1 MENASKALI
10 IAGAILLSILIIG
23 LGVFIFNMAQDAM
36 GNINMNAQEVQ
47 AYNSPFLQ
55 YEGIINGSNARTL
68 CNTIVQHNNTAP
80 DSSQFVTV
88 LGPAANTDASSTT
101 SNGATDGQTASA
113 FNTTINTLKN
123 QLRAGNMYEITFGYD
138 PNTGYIV
145 AVGFAVQQ

>member
-36 GNINMNAQEVQ
+36 DDININSQEVQ

-68 CNTIVQHNNTAP
+68 CNTIIQHNNTAP
-80 DSSQFVTV
+80 DSSQFIT
-88 LGPAANTDASSTT
+88 ATTSDASTMTES
-101 SNGATDGQTASA
+101 GATDTDTASS
-113 FNTTINTLKN
+113 FNSKNINPVKN
-123 QLRAGNMYEITFGYD
+123 GLRAGKMYSISFGYD
-138 PNTGYIV
+138 QNTGYII
-145 AVGFAVQQ
+145 AVGITEQK